1 MVLKKIVLCFLR
13 RCLWLHDA
21 WTRIVW
27 LNALLNSEQMIGEL
41 QENINIYEQ
50 DMAMLREQMRVREA
64 EYEED
69 ILKIKQQLTQGQR

>member
-1 MVLKKIVLCFLR
+1 
-13 RCLWLHDA
+13 
-21 WTRIVW
+21 
-27 LNALLNSEQMIGEL
+27 MIGEL